1 MMFND
6 ACPPHGEITLLGN
19 LRWVRG
25 SDLSLIQIIGFIG
38 YEKLSN
44 QNKSNYLLSLFYGA

>member
-1 MMFND
+1 MIFND
-6 ACPPHGEITLLGN
+6 DCPPHGEMYSAGV

-25 SDLSLIQIIGFIG
+25 SDLSPIQIIGLFG